1 MRFLLDTHIW
11 LWMLREPHKLSSFV
25 HQAVYEPSNERY
37 LSPVSIW
44 EITVLLEKKRITLDD
59 DFGEWFARTTAD
71 LELTEAHL
79 TWQVVHEMRYI
90 LPNHKDPADR
100 FLAATAVAYDL
111 TLVTADQKLIG
122 VPGLK
127 VLANV

>member
-11 LWMLREPHKLSSFV
+11 LWMLREPHKLSSLV
-25 HQAVYEPSNERY
+25 HQALYEPSNQRY

-44 EITVLLEKKRITLDD
+44 EITVLLEKKRITLDE
-59 DFGEWFARTTAD
+59 DFGEWFARTAND

-79 TWQVVHEMRYI
+79 SWQAVHEMRYI

-100 FLAATAVAYDL
+100 FLAATAIAFDL
-111 TLVTADQKLIG
+111 VLVTADQKLIG